1 MAIQEANG
9 MRLSHSAQE
18 VDDTIDAVDAIDA
31 KIGGDYSSTST
42 VASAIADAKK
52 AGTDASSALATYKT
66 SNDAAVANA
75 KKAGTDASAHADAL
89 NTAIDKRVTALEG
102 KEDKDTTYTF
112 TDDTATDSSG
122 MAQTVTVTKVNG
134 HSVEANVPADAKFTD
149 TVYDDTE
156 IKTRLDG
163 KADKATSLSGYGI
176 TDGVTKNELNTA
188 INGFKRITW
197 STITIA
203 TSAWSNN
210 TATVS
215 VSGVTASNAVDVAPV
230 EPTFDAYINA
240 GIRATSQGS
249 GTLTFACKTVPT
261 VAISVNVKV
270 YN

>member
-52 AGTDASSALATYKT
+52 AGTDASSALTTYKT

-122 MAQTVTVTKVNG
+122 MTQTLTVTKVNG

-149 TVYDDTE
+149 TV
-156 IKTRLDG
+156 
-163 KADKATSLSGYGI
+163 
-176 TDGVTKNELNTA
+176 GVTKDELNTA
-188 INGFKRITW
+188 INGFKKITW

>member
-52 AGTDASSALATYKT
+52 AGTDASSALTTYKT

-122 MAQTVTVTKVNG
+122 MTQTLTVTKVNG

-149 TVYDDTE
+149 TV
-156 IKTRLDG
+156 
-163 KADKATSLSGYGI
+163 
-176 TDGVTKNELNTA
+176 GVTKNELNTA
-188 INGFKRITW
+188 INGFKKITW